1 MGGRLGDPLLV
12 GGVNMDEIGKNI
24 VSWGGNALALLASI
38 VQENEIVQ
46 WIMFALGIVGSVLS
60 ILVSILRI
68 VSKWKSVSSDGKVT
82 AEEWDDLAK
91 TVESEAANI
100 ANAVKKEDNV
110 EKEEKE
116 QNAGKDESE
125 NR

>member
-1 MGGRLGDPLLV
+1 
-12 GGVNMDEIGKNI
+12 MDDVGKNI

-82 AEEWDDLAK
+82 AEEWDELAK
-91 TVESEAANI
+91 TVETEASNI
-100 ANAVKKEDNV
+100 ASAVKKEDNV
-110 EKEEKE
+110 TKEEKD
-116 QNAGKDESE
+116 NAGKDE
-125 NR
+125 NKD

>member
-1 MGGRLGDPLLV
+1 
-12 GGVNMDEIGKNI
+12 MDDIGKNI

-46 WIMFALGIVGSVLS
+46 WIMFGLGIVGSVLS
-60 ILVSILRI
+60 ILVSLLRI

-91 TVESEAANI
+91 TVETEAGNI
-100 ANAVKKEDNV
+100 VNSVKKEDNV
-110 EKEEKE
+110 AKEEKD
-116 QNAGKDESE
+116 NAGKDESE

>member
-1 MGGRLGDPLLV
+1 
-12 GGVNMDEIGKNI
+12 MDDIGKNI

-46 WIMFALGIVGSVLS
+46 WIMFALGIVGSILS

-91 TVESEAANI
+91 TVETEAGNI
-100 ANAVKKEDNV
+100 ANSLKKEDNV
-110 EKEEKE
+110 KKEEKE
-116 QNAGKDESE
+116 DAGKDEKQ

>member
-1 MGGRLGDPLLV
+1 
-12 GGVNMDEIGKNI
+12 MDDIGKNV

-46 WIMFALGIVGSVLS
+46 WIMFALGIVGSILS
-60 ILVSILRI
+60 ILVSIMRI

-91 TVESEAANI
+91 TVETEAGNI
-100 ANAVKKEDNV
+100 ANSLKKEDNV

-116 QNAGKDESE
+116 DAGKDEKQ

>member
-1 MGGRLGDPLLV
+1 
-12 GGVNMDEIGKNI
+12 MDDMGKNI
-24 VSWGGNALALLASI
+24 VSWGGNALAILASI

-46 WIMFALGIVGSVLS
+46 WIMFGLGIVGSILS

-68 VSKWKSVSSDGKVT
+68 VSKWKSVSSDGKIT

-91 TVESEAANI
+91 TVEDEASNI
-100 ANAVKKEDNV
+100 AGAMKKEEN
-110 EKEEKE
+110 EPKEEKGD
-116 QNAGKDESE
+116 AGKDENE

>member
-1 MGGRLGDPLLV
+1 
-12 GGVNMDEIGKNI
+12 MDDIGKNI
-24 VSWGGNALALLASI
+24 VSWGGNALALLASV

-100 ANAVKKEDNV
+100 ANSMKKEDNV
-110 EKEEKE
+110 AKEEKE
-116 QNAGKDESE
+116 QNAGKDENE
-125 NR
+125 D

>member
-1 MGGRLGDPLLV
+1 
-12 GGVNMDEIGKNI
+12 MDDIGKNI

-60 ILVSILRI
+60 ILVSLLRI

-91 TVESEAANI
+91 TVETEAGNI
-100 ANAVKKEDNV
+100 ANAIKKEDNV

-116 QNAGKDESE
+116 DAGKDEKQ

>member
-1 MGGRLGDPLLV
+1 
-12 GGVNMDEIGKNI
+12 MDDIGKNI

-46 WIMFALGIVGSVLS
+46 WIMFALGIVGSILS
-60 ILVSILRI
+60 ILVSLLRI

-91 TVESEAANI
+91 TVESEAGNI
-100 ANAVKKEDNV
+100 ANSLKKEDNV
-110 EKEEKE
+110 AKEEKD
-116 QNAGKDESE
+116 NVGKDEKQ

>member
-12 GGVNMDEIGKNI
+12 GGVNMDDIGKNI

-82 AEEWDDLAK
+82 AEEWDELAK
-91 TVESEAANI
+91 TVETEAGNI
-100 ANAVKKEDNV
+100 ANSLKKEENV
-110 EKEEKE
+110 AKEEKD
-116 QNAGKDESE
+116 NAGKDENE
-125 NR
+125 D

>member
-12 GGVNMDEIGKNI
+12 GGVSMDDIGKNI

-46 WIMFALGIVGSVLS
+46 WIMFALGIVGSILS

-91 TVESEAANI
+91 AVENEAGNI
-100 ANAVKKEDNV
+100 AKAIKKEDNV

-116 QNAGKDESE
+116 DAGKDEKQ

>member
-1 MGGRLGDPLLV
+1 MGGRARDPLLV
-12 GGVNMDEIGKNI
+12 GGVNMDDIGKNI
-24 VSWGGNALALLASI
+24 VSWGGNALALLASV

-91 TVESEAANI
+91 TVETEAGNI
-100 ANAVKKEDNV
+100 ASAVKKEDNV
-110 EKEEKE
+110 EKEAKG
-116 QNAGKDESE
+116 NAGKDE
-125 NR
+125 NKD

>member
-1 MGGRLGDPLLV
+1 MGGRARDPLLV
-12 GGVNMDEIGKNI
+12 GGVNMDDIGKNI

-68 VSKWKSVSSDGKVT
+68 VSKWKSVSSDGNVT

-91 TVESEAANI
+91 TVENEAGNI
-100 ANAVKKEDNV
+100 ANAIKKEDNV

-116 QNAGKDESE
+116 DAGKDEKQ

>member
-1 MGGRLGDPLLV
+1 
-12 GGVNMDEIGKNI
+12 MDEVGKNI

-46 WIMFALGIVGSVLS
+46 WIMFGLGIVGSVLS

-68 VSKWKSVSSDGKVT
+68 VSKWKSVSSDGKIT

-91 TVESEAANI
+91 TIEDEASSI
-100 ANAVKKEDNV
+100 AGAMKKEENGG
-110 EKEEKE
+110 KEEKD
-116 QNAGKDESE
+116 NAGKDENE
-125 NR
+125 D

>member
-1 MGGRLGDPLLV
+1 
-12 GGVNMDEIGKNI
+12 MDDIGKNI

-82 AEEWDDLAK
+82 AEEWDELAK
-91 TVESEAANI
+91 TVETEADSI
-100 ANAVKKEDNV
+100 VNAVKKEDNV
-110 EKEEKE
+110 EKGLR
-116 QNAGKDESE
+116 AVLF
-125 NR
+125 

>member
-1 MGGRLGDPLLV
+1 
-12 GGVNMDEIGKNI
+12 MDDIGKNV

-46 WIMFALGIVGSVLS
+46 WIMFALGIVGSILS
-60 ILVSILRI
+60 ILVSIMRI

-91 TVESEAANI
+91 TIETEAGNI

-110 EKEEKE
+110 KKEEKD
-116 QNAGKDESE
+116 NVGKDE
-125 NR
+125 NKD

>member
-1 MGGRLGDPLLV
+1 
-12 GGVNMDEIGKNI
+12 MDDIGKNI
-24 VSWGGNALALLASI
+24 VSWGGNALALIASA

-91 TVESEAANI
+91 TVETEAANI

-110 EKEEKE
+110 EKEEKD
-116 QNAGKDESE
+116 NAGKDESE

>member
-1 MGGRLGDPLLV
+1 MGGRYRDPLLL
-12 GGVNMDEIGKNI
+12 GGVNMDDIGKNI

-68 VSKWKSVSSDGKVT
+68 VSPGW
-82 AEEWDDLAK
+82 
-91 TVESEAANI
+91 
-100 ANAVKKEDNV
+100 
-110 EKEEKE
+110 
-116 QNAGKDESE
+116 
-125 NR
+125 

>member
-1 MGGRLGDPLLV
+1 
-12 GGVNMDEIGKNI
+12 MDDIGKNI
-24 VSWGGNALALLASI
+24 VSWGGNALAILGSI

-60 ILVSILRI
+60 ILVSLLRI

-91 TVESEAANI
+91 TVENEAGNI
-100 ANAVKKEDNV
+100 ANAIKKEDNV
-110 EKEEKE
+110 EKEDKG
-116 QNAGKDESE
+116 NAGKDENE
-125 NR
+125 D

>member
-1 MGGRLGDPLLV
+1 MED
-12 GGVNMDEIGKNI
+12 IGKNI

-46 WIMFALGIVGSVLS
+46 WIMFGLGIVGSVLS

-68 VSKWKSVSSDGKVT
+68 VSKWKSVSSDGKIT

-91 TVESEAANI
+91 TLEDEASAI
-100 ANAVKKEDNV
+100 AGAMKKGENNA
-110 EKEEKE
+110 KEEKDD
-116 QNAGKDESE
+116 AGKDENE
-125 NR
+125 N

>member
-12 GGVNMDEIGKNI
+12 GGVSMDDIGKNI

-38 VQENEIVQ
+38 VQENEVVQ

-60 ILVSILRI
+60 ILVSLLRI

-91 TVESEAANI
+91 TVENEAGNI
-100 ANAVKKEDNV
+100 ANAIKKEDNV

-116 QNAGKDESE
+116 DAGKDEKQ

>member
-1 MGGRLGDPLLV
+1 
-12 GGVNMDEIGKNI
+12 MDDIGKNI

-46 WIMFALGIVGSVLS
+46 WIMFALGIVGSILS

-82 AEEWDDLAK
+82 AEDWDELAK
-91 TVESEAANI
+91 TVATEAGNI
-100 ANAVKKEDNV
+100 ASAVKKEDNV
-110 EKEEKE
+110 GKEEKD
-116 QNAGKDESE
+116 NVGKDE
-125 NR
+125 NKD

>member
-1 MGGRLGDPLLV
+1 
-12 GGVNMDEIGKNI
+12 MDDIGKNI

-91 TVESEAANI
+91 TVETEAGNI
-100 ANAVKKEDNV
+100 VNSVKKEDNV
-110 EKEEKE
+110 GKEEKD
-116 QNAGKDESE
+116 NAGKDENE
-125 NR
+125 D

>member
-1 MGGRLGDPLLV
+1 MGD
-12 GGVNMDEIGKNI
+12 IGKNI

-91 TVESEAANI
+91 TVETEAGNI
-100 ANAVKKEDNV
+100 ANAIKKEDNV

-116 QNAGKDESE
+116 DAGKDEKQ

>member
-1 MGGRLGDPLLV
+1 
-12 GGVNMDEIGKNI
+12 MDDIGKNV

-46 WIMFALGIVGSVLS
+46 WIMFALGIVGSILS
-60 ILVSILRI
+60 ILVSIMRI

-91 TVESEAANI
+91 TVESEADNI
-100 ANAVKKEDNV
+100 ANALKKEDNV
-110 EKEEKE
+110 KKEEKE
-116 QNAGKDESE
+116 DAGKDEKQ

>member
-1 MGGRLGDPLLV
+1 MGGRDSDPLLL
-12 GGVNMDEIGKNI
+12 GGVNMDDIGKNI
-24 VSWGGNALALLASI
+24 VSWGGNALAILASI

-46 WIMFALGIVGSVLS
+46 WIMFGLGIVGSILS
-60 ILVSILRI
+60 ILVSIMRI

-91 TVESEAANI
+91 TVETEAGNI
-100 ANAVKKEDNV
+100 ANALKKEDNV
-110 EKEEKE
+110 KKEEKE
-116 QNAGKDESE
+116 DAGKDEKQ

>member
-1 MGGRLGDPLLV
+1 
-12 GGVNMDEIGKNI
+12 MDDIGKNI

-46 WIMFALGIVGSVLS
+46 WIMFALGIVGSILS

-82 AEEWDDLAK
+82 AEEWDELAK

-110 EKEEKE
+110 KKEEKE
-116 QNAGKDESE
+116 DAGKDEKQ